1 MYYNIKI
8 KSEGSEFSLNS
19 SNKEITQREMDIY
32 FACIFNASNEFKSRI
47 KKIEINNDSVKSIN
61 ELEVI
66 NNKNNAASIEDSSV
80 QNHDKTPQIIAIESQ
95 EQTEATQNENIVS
108 NKSLQIEN
116 TQTIPE
122 NEIPVPPIPSSPVEN
137 DFKPDNSK
145 KLQDKNTYSEIKI
158 EDTQIQTCADNT
170 VHVFNKVK
178 IENPNTQ
185 INDEIKIQN
194 SVTKNTTIDELI
206 SIAQDKISE
215 VDLLKN
221 NTNDSDLIDVIK
233 ESTEPAFGNSINTE
247 TNTVEFTPKE
257 KVEESVI
264 NREEEQ
270 KERELFESKNQTMIN
285 DIFFNDDS
293 KTSKEEIKQEL
304 PGYSQSTEEQTVQLI
319 QTPVSLDE
327 YEENIQLNQ
336 TQYDF
341 EITTPTTQTPVSLEV
356 IEDTLAPALEQSVAQ
371 QSQNENISLD
381 FSVFL
386 KGFVVNK
393 TTDEFLICA
402 YYIKNILKQ
411 NNFTMKFINAK
422 LFQATGKIAD
432 MSIVDELIQKEY
444 IKTIDIEDSK
454 KYCITSNGENYF
466 ASTFQG

>member
-1 MYYNIKI
+1 
-8 KSEGSEFSLNS
+8 
-19 SNKEITQREMDIY
+19 
-32 FACIFNASNEFKSRI
+32 
-47 KKIEINNDSVKSIN
+47 
-61 ELEVI
+61 
-66 NNKNNAASIEDSSV
+66 
-80 QNHDKTPQIIAIESQ
+80 
-95 EQTEATQNENIVS
+95 
-108 NKSLQIEN
+108 
-116 TQTIPE
+116 
-122 NEIPVPPIPSSPVEN
+122 
-137 DFKPDNSK
+137 
-145 KLQDKNTYSEIKI
+145 
-158 EDTQIQTCADNT
+158 
-170 VHVFNKVK
+170 
-178 IENPNTQ
+178 
-185 INDEIKIQN
+185 
-194 SVTKNTTIDELI
+194 
-206 SIAQDKISE
+206 
-215 VDLLKN
+215 
-221 NTNDSDLIDVIK
+221 
-233 ESTEPAFGNSINTE
+233 
-247 TNTVEFTPKE
+247 
-257 KVEESVI
+257 
-264 NREEEQ
+264 
-270 KERELFESKNQTMIN
+270 MIN